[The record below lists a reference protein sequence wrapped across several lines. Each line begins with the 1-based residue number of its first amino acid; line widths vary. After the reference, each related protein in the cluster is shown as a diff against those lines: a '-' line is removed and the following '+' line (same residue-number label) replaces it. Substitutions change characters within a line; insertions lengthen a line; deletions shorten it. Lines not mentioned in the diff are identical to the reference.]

1 MTTEL
6 RETEQKYEARP
17 GTVIPPLG
25 DLPRVA
31 KVSGPQD
38 ETLTAEYYDTH
49 DLRLLQA
56 GVTLRRRDGGADA
69 GWHLKLPEDPKEA
82 HDGAPSRREIQVP
95 FDRAQR
101 SQGEH
106 ERLAPA
112 VEYLG
117 DPIPDELVRLVR
129 VHSRGMPLRPVARI
143 QTRRQRTTLRGAD
156 GASLAEVVADE
167 VAAQT
172 LGPTTTLTRWEEV
185 EVELTGGRPQLLK
198 AANKRLRRG
207 GLRPAAY
214 SAKLE
219 RALADS
225 LPGPADG
232 HAPGWQAGRDLTAS
246 SPAGDVVL
254 AYVAA
259 QVERLKALDPA
270 VRRDEPDAIHQ
281 MRITARRLRATFQE
295 FPMVVP
301 KAMTL
306 HIRDELRWLGQV
318 LGEARDNEVL
328 SERFRA
334 ELAGLPAELSPGPVQ
349 ARVTA
354 HFAARQS
361 AAEPAIRQALDSQ
374 RYLAVL
380 DELDLLLSNQPLAPA
395 ASAPASEV
403 LPHAIAK
410 AHRRTARRMR
420 RARRTRPG
428 PARDRA
434 LHEARKAAK
443 RTRYAAEAA
452 TPALGKQARRF
463 AKRVK
468 AVQSAL
474 GDHHDAV
481 TTAITARQISVQAH
495 LVGEDTFT
503 FGVLANRAHCQAE
516 GSRRRATAAWK
527 RATGRKAASVT
538 RR

>member
-17 GTVIPPLG
+17 GMVLPPLD

-31 KVSGPQD
+31 QVSGPQD
-38 ETLTAEYYDTH
+38 ETLTADYYDTH

-56 GVTLRRRDGGADA
+56 GVTLRRREGGPDA

-82 HDGAPSRREIQVP
+82 HHGAPSRREIQVP
-95 FDRAQR
+95 LPGGARAA
-101 SQGEH
+101 G
-106 ERLAPA
+106 
-112 VEYLG
+112 
-117 DPIPDELVRLVR
+117 PIPDELVRLVR

-143 QTRRQRTTLRGAD
+143 ETRRHRSTLRGAD

-172 LGPTTTLTRWEEV
+172 LGSTTTLTRWDEV
-185 EVELTGGRPQLLK
+185 EVELTGGSPQLLK

-219 RALADS
+219 RALAEA
-225 LPGPADG
+225 LPAHPEGQAPAR
-232 HAPGWQAGRDLTAS
+232 QAGRKLTAS
-246 SPAGDVVL
+246 SPGGDVVL

-259 QVERLKALDPA
+259 QVERIKALDPA
-270 VRRDEPDAIHQ
+270 VRRDEPDAVHQ
-281 MRITARRLRATFQE
+281 MRVTARRLRAAFQA
-295 FPMVVP
+295 FPMVIP
-301 KAMTL
+301 EATTL
-306 HIRDELRWLGQV
+306 HARDELRWLGQV

-328 SERFRA
+328 SERFRS
-334 ELAGLPAELSPGPVQ
+334 ELASLPAMLSPSPVQ
-349 ARVTA
+349 ARITA
-354 HFAARQS
+354 HFTARQAAAR
-361 AAEPAIRQALDSQ
+361 AAIGQALDSR
-374 RYLAVL
+374 RYLALL
-380 DELDLLLSNQPLAPA
+380 DELDLLLSNGPLAPA

-403 LPHAIAK
+403 LPRALAR
-410 AHRRTARRMR
+410 AYRRTARRMR
-420 RARRTRPG
+420 RAQRMQAGPG
-428 PARDRA
+428 RDAA

-443 RTRYAAEAA
+443 RSRYAAEAA
-452 TPALGKQARRF
+452 TPALGKDARRF
-463 AKRVK
+463 ANRMK

-481 TTAITARQISVQAH
+481 TTGATARQVSVHAH
-495 LVGEDTFT
+495 LAGEDTFS
-503 FGVLANRAHCQAE
+503 FGLLADRAHRQATD
-516 GSRRRATAAWK
+516 SRRLALAAWK
-527 RATGRKAASVT
+527 RATSRKATKVT

>member
-17 GTVIPPLG
+17 GMVLPPLE

-31 KVSGPQD
+31 EVSGPQD

-56 GVTLRRRDGGADA
+56 GVTLRRRDGGADP
-69 GWHLKLPEDPKEA
+69 GWHLKLPEDPA
-82 HDGAPSRREIQVP
+82 RNGPGTSSRREFQVP
-95 FDRAQR
+95 FDRDERGRAG
-101 SQGEH
+101 QG
-106 ERLAPA
+106 RLTRA
-112 VEYLG
+112 VKHAG
-117 DPIPDELVRLVR
+117 DPVPDELARLVR
-129 VHSRGMPLRPVARI
+129 VHSRGIQLRPVARI
-143 QTRRQRTTLRGAD
+143 ETRRHRTTLRGAD

-172 LGPTTTLTRWEEV
+172 LGPTTTLTRWDEV
-185 EVELTGGRPQLLK
+185 EVELTGGGPRLLK
-198 AANKRLRRG
+198 AANRRLRRG

-219 RALADS
+219 RAMADS
-225 LPGPADG
+225 LPEHADG
-232 HAPGWQAGRDLTAS
+232 RAPAWRADGKLTAS

-259 QVERLKALDPA
+259 QAERLKALDPA

-281 MRITARRLRATFQE
+281 MRVAARRLRTAFQA
-295 FPMVVP
+295 FPMVMP

-306 HIRDELRWLGQV
+306 HARDELRWLGQV

-334 ELAGLPAELSPGPVQ
+334 ELASIPVEFSPDPV
-349 ARVTA
+349 RDRISA
-354 HFAARQS
+354 HFAARQATARAS
-361 AAEPAIRQALDSQ
+361 IRQALDSR
-374 RYLAVL
+374 RYLALL
-380 DELDLLLSNQPLAPA
+380 DELDLLLSNAPVAQA
-395 ASAPASEV
+395 AAAPASEV
-403 LPHAIAK
+403 LPRAIAR
-410 AHRRTARRMR
+410 AYQRTARRMR
-420 RARRTRPG
+420 RARRMRPG
-428 PARDRA
+428 PARDLA

-443 RTRYAAEAA
+443 RARYAAEAA
-452 TPALGKQARRF
+452 TPALGPKARRL
-463 AKRVK
+463 ARRMK

-481 TTAITARQISVQAH
+481 TAGTSARQISVHAH
-495 LVGEDTFT
+495 LAGEDTFS
-503 FGVLANRAHCQAE
+503 FGLLADRARHQAGE
-516 GSRRRATAAWK
+516 SRRQAKAAWK
-527 RATGRKAASVT
+527 RATRRKATSIT
-538 RR
+538 RG